1 MPCLNDNPG
10 AVSIEGFAQA
20 NAIRDAPVSNLFQVL
35 FSSIDQS
42 PLIPAIRSQK
52 LGVAGDQLP
61 LVTRDSPAGWFPVFK
76 TEIEKREKAPME
88 CRVTYPPELGNKNIA
103 EPGFGLQ
110 DIPSLG
116 RSRDQ
121 YS

>member
-1 MPCLNDNPG
+1 MFFQRTVRQLYGVIVACFYNDPRP
-10 AVSIEGFAQA
+10 VSIEGFAQA

-61 LVTRDSPAGWFPVFK
+61 LVT
-76 TEIEKREKAPME
+76 
-88 CRVTYPPELGNKNIA
+88 
-103 EPGFGLQ
+103 
-110 DIPSLG
+110 
-116 RSRDQ
+116 
-121 YS
+121 